1 MPNTKLLHCESKRGT
16 EALNVAG
23 PFGNAYGQSSCRT
36 NHTAYAMCNGD
47 IMSGIESVPSAYL
60 SIGFLAILGIIMPL
74 TNFLIT
80 WVVRPKVDP
89 ARPHITKSYLLEGY
103 EVDHSLYPRRLTT
116 FECGSEP
123 VGDAMIQFH
132 FQYYW
137 YAIIFLVF
145 DVAFMFLVLGGM
157 VVGNATSSE
166 LAENS
171 RGTAVEDAKMAM
183 MILAIFFST
192 MSAGVWYVF
201 RKRGRIYI

>member
-1 MPNTKLLHCESKRGT
+1 
-16 EALNVAG
+16 
-23 PFGNAYGQSSCRT
+23 
-36 NHTAYAMCNGD
+36 
-47 IMSGIESVPSAYL
+47 MSGLESVPSAYL
-60 SIGFLAILGIIMPL
+60 SIGFLTVVGIIMPL

-89 ARPHITKSYLLEGY
+89 ARPHITRSYLLEGY
-103 EVDHSLYPRRLTT
+103 ERDHSLYPRRLTT

-123 VGDAMIQFH
+123 VGEAMIQFH

-157 VVGNATSSE
+157 VTADATSGDTGTTI
-166 LAENS
+166 AEAES
-171 RGTAVEDAKMAM
+171 ALLTLG
-183 MILAIFFST
+183 IFFAT
-192 MSAGVWYVF
+192 MSLGVWYVF

>member
-1 MPNTKLLHCESKRGT
+1 
-16 EALNVAG
+16 
-23 PFGNAYGQSSCRT
+23 
-36 NHTAYAMCNGD
+36 
-47 IMSGIESVPSAYL
+47 MSGLESVPSAYL
-60 SIGFLAILGIIMPL
+60 SIGFLAVVGIIMPL

-89 ARPHITKSYLLEGY
+89 ARPHVTRSYLLEGY
-103 EVDHSLYPRRLTT
+103 ERDHSLYPRRLTT

-123 VGDAMIQFH
+123 VGEAMIQFH

-157 VVGNATSSE
+157 VASDATAQDVVDRE
-166 LAENS
+166 A
-171 RGTAVEDAKMAM
+171 AVARATDALT
-183 MILAIFFST
+183 ILGIFFAT
-192 MSAGVWYVF
+192 MSLGVWYVF

>member
-1 MPNTKLLHCESKRGT
+1 MGRTGSVS
-16 EALNVAG
+16 A
-23 PFGNAYGQSSCRT
+23 FYG
-36 NHTAYAMCNGD
+36 GEP
-47 IMSGIESVPSAYL
+47 MSGLESVPSAYL
-60 SIGFLAILGIIMPL
+60 SIGFLTVVGIIMPL

-89 ARPHITKSYLLEGY
+89 ARPHITRSYLLEGY
-103 EVDHSLYPRRLTT
+103 ERDHSLYPRRLTT

-123 VGDAMIQFH
+123 VGEAMIQFH

-157 VVGNATSSE
+157 VASDATAQGGAG
-166 LAENS
+166 LDD
-171 RGTAVEDAKMAM
+171 AVARATDAL
-183 MILAIFFST
+183 ITLGIFFAT
-192 MSAGVWYVF
+192 MSLGVWYVF

>member
-1 MPNTKLLHCESKRGT
+1 M
-16 EALNVAG
+16 
-23 PFGNAYGQSSCRT
+23 
-36 NHTAYAMCNGD
+36 
-47 IMSGIESVPSAYL
+47 PSAYL
-60 SIGFLAILGIIMPL
+60 SIGFLTVVGIIMPL

-89 ARPHITKSYLLEGY
+89 ARPHITRSYLLEGY
-103 EVDHSLYPRRLTT
+103 ERDHSLYPRRLTT

-123 VGDAMIQFH
+123 VGEAMIQFH

-157 VVGNATSSE
+157 VASEATTADADAAS
-166 LAENS
+166 LAS
-171 RGTAVEDAKMAM
+171 AKSALVT
-183 MILAIFFST
+183 LAAFFAT
-192 MSAGVWYVF
+192 MSLGVWYVF

>member
-1 MPNTKLLHCESKRGT
+1 
-16 EALNVAG
+16 
-23 PFGNAYGQSSCRT
+23 
-36 NHTAYAMCNGD
+36 
-47 IMSGIESVPSAYL
+47 MSGLESVPSAYL
-60 SIGFLAILGIIMPL
+60 SIGFLTIVGIIMPL

-89 ARPHITKSYLLEGY
+89 ARPHITRSYLLEGY
-103 EVDHSLYPRRLTT
+103 ERDHSLYPRRLTT

-123 VGDAMIQFH
+123 VGEAMIQFH

-157 VVGNATSSE
+157 VASDATAQDVVDRTGAVERATSA
-166 LAENS
+166 LITLGA
-171 RGTAVEDAKMAM
+171 
-183 MILAIFFST
+183 FFAT
-192 MSAGVWYVF
+192 MSLGVWYVF

>member
-1 MPNTKLLHCESKRGT
+1 
-16 EALNVAG
+16 
-23 PFGNAYGQSSCRT
+23 
-36 NHTAYAMCNGD
+36 
-47 IMSGIESVPSAYL
+47 MSGIESVPSEYL
-60 SIGFLAILGIIMPL
+60 SIGFLTILGIIMPL

-89 ARPHITKSYLLEGY
+89 ARPHITRSYLLEGY
-103 EVDHSLYPRRLTT
+103 ERDHSLYPRRLTT

-157 VVGNATSSE
+157 VAADAT
-166 LAENS
+166 ATDVTD
-171 RGTAVEDAKMAM
+171 RTAAVAGATDALTT
-183 MILAIFFST
+183 LAIFFAT
-192 MSAGVWYVF
+192 MALGVWYVF